1 MPSKQVKL
9 DSSER
14 HHAIMTE
21 VGLPIL
27 FHFQLSIEWSS

>member
-9 DSSER
+9 DSDSDR

-27 FHFQLSIEWSS
+27 FHFQLSIEV